1 MSWMRRNIFKI
12 LFVLTLFALPGADI
26 ECEDDEFEFNW
37 PSFRHD
43 RDYYPGYWY
52 EPVYYEPCC
61 WFW

>member
-1 MSWMRRNIFKI
+1 MSWIRRNLFKI

-37 PSFRHD
+37 PSFR
-43 RDYYPGYWY
+43 RNYWIA
-52 EPVYYEPCC
+52 EPVYYVPVYEPCC